1 MSRWARLSMLLS
13 FFLSLSA
20 FALEPVVVS
29 HSLVEDAAMDTQG
42 LVSVNVG
49 AGNLHQQLN
58 ARAIAIGTELA
69 AATLRLQQH
78 QMLNQLELNQDA
90 QADLLGDAFAN
101 GVGVIGVN
109 QAAGTGNQQINA
121 FRFSLGQKRQD
132 LDDSVLAQQLVA
144 PAQSSG
150 ATDQPKGSRIVVTD
164 DKAFAGSRGVVQLNQ
179 SAGVGNQSVNSLSM
193 TVVD

>member
-78 QMLNQLELNQDA
+78 QMLNQLGLSQDA

-121 FRFSLGQKRQD
+121 FRFSLGQK
-132 LDDSVLAQQLVA
+132 
-144 PAQSSG
+144 
-150 ATDQPKGSRIVVTD
+150 
-164 DKAFAGSRGVVQLNQ
+164 
-179 SAGVGNQSVNSLSM
+179 
-193 TVVD
+193 